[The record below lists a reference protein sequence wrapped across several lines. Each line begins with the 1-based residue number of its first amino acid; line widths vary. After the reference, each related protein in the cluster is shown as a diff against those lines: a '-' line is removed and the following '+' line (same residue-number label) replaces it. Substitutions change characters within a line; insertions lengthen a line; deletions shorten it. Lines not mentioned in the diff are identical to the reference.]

1 MKRNIIKIDEEKC
14 NGCGLCVSG
23 CHEGA
28 LQLINGKARLV
39 SELYCDGL
47 GACIGD
53 CPVEAITIE
62 EREAEAY
69 DEIATIKRMVDK
81 GSKTV
86 LAHLK
91 HLKDHKEMEYFNQG
105 IAFLKENKLFP
116 EILNSDLLK
125 NTEMKKEEKPQQCGC
140 PGGKEMDFRNNNKKE
155 AQQTCEGKQPSEL
168 NQWPVQMH
176 LINPNAGYFKN
187 ADVVLAAD
195 CVAFAMGNFHSD
207 YLKGKSLA
215 IACPKLDSNKEIYVE
230 KLKMMIEEAKINT
243 LTVMLMEVPC
253 CGGLLQMAKI
263 AASQVSRKI
272 PIKMV
277 LVSLQGHVLK
287 EEWV

>member
-1 MKRNIIKIDEEKC
+1 MKRNIILIDEKKC

-28 LQLINGKARLV
+28 LQMINGKARLV

-53 CPVEAITIE
+53 CPVGAITIE
-62 EREAEAY
+62 TREAEAY
-69 DEIATIKRMVDK
+69 DEIATIKRMMDK
-81 GSKTV
+81 GNKTV
-86 LAHLK
+86 MAHLK
-91 HLKDHKEMEYFNQG
+91 HLKDHNENEFLNQG
-105 IAFLKENKLFP
+105 ITYLKENKLFP
-116 EILNSDLLK
+116 EILERDFFNNK
-125 NTEMKKEEKPQQCGC
+125 QITNKEHHEKCAC
-140 PGGKEMDFRNNNKKE
+140 PGGQEIAFVNMNKKNNQHAIE
-155 AQQTCEGKQPSEL
+155 KQASEL
-168 NQWPVQMH
+168 KHWPVQMH
-176 LINPNAGYFKN
+176 LINPNASYFKN

-215 IACPKLDSNKEIYVE
+215 IACPKLDSNKEVYVE
-230 KLKMMIEEAKINT
+230 KIRMMIEEAKINT

-253 CGGLLQMAKI
+253 CGGLLQMAQI
-263 AASQVSRKI
+263 AASKVNRKI
-272 PIKMV
+272 PIKMI
-277 LVSLQGHVLK
+277 LVSLQGDVLK